1 MEVGTLFRNSPYKI
15 QELFK
20 RCGHSS
26 MRVLGSVNPK
36 TTPDGFNPELLVT
49 YTNSSS
55 RFPRLYCPVERGLT
69 VQFIMYDTPH
79 PTRMEY
85 LSLSPIPLALGD
97 KLDLDERGSKEK
109 QEKEALLAKLK
120 LHSVITNSPTQKELS
135 LPTIIDQINCSFELD
150 SLMQKNIG
158 LIGKRLKRALSVSE
172 RVVKSANNLW
182 DYVYMFLWHIGRMW
196 VYPILAQL
204 FILGLMAHRAAAEM
218 VLRVLD
224 WRPESPVSPAL
235 KDVSATAQQVDIRLQ
250 QFCYWPIQSLTLR
263 KRKRNWASITEN
275 HPEYIRFYNSL
286 WLVANDVIIGMA
298 LGSYIIENSGFVAS
312 QMDRIM
318 TTWSIEGLRRM
329 ITWLMGWPGGLKL
342 NTELAEFLG
351 DLFLWV
357 IDHWAGTYRY
367 PVASV
372 VFAELKITDAMALFR
387 PHLPWII
394 RTIGYSSFAGATMP
408 ISLFS
413 DLVSLLTLHIYSFY
427 MASAR
432 IYHWQLMIIISL
444 FHLFRGKKRNVLR
457 NRIDS
462 CDYSLD
468 QLLLGTILFTLLF
481 FLLPTVFVFYLLFA
495 SARVATI
502 GIKAALEIGL
512 ACLNHFPLFALMLRV
527 KDSKRLPGTSEIH
540 KLSWTHSLIESV

>member
-1 MEVGTLFRNSPYKI
+1 
-15 QELFK
+15 
-20 RCGHSS
+20 
-26 MRVLGSVNPK
+26 MRVLGSVNPQRP
-36 TTPDGFNPELLVT
+36 PDDLKADLLVV
-49 YTNSSS
+49 YTDRSSS
-55 RFPRLYCPVERGLT
+55 YPRLYIPASRGIT
-69 VQFIMYDTPH
+69 VQFITYDRPH

-85 LSLSPIPLALGD
+85 LSLSPISLALGD
-97 KLDLDERGSKEK
+97 KSGPGKYGLSLEDSDDEEVKERR
-109 QEKEALLAKLK
+109 EKELLLEKLK
-120 LHSVITNSPTQKELS
+120 SHTVIKHEPTPKELA
-135 LPTIIDQINCSFELD
+135 LPAIVDQVNSSFELD
-150 SLMQKNIG
+150 SLLQKNVG
-158 LIGKRLKRALSVSE
+158 LIRKRIRRTLSVSE
-172 RVVKSANNLW
+172 RVVESASNLW
-182 DYVYMFLWHIGRMW
+182 DYVYALLCHIARVW
-196 VYPILAQL
+196 IYPVLAKL
-204 FILGLMAHRAAAEM
+204 FILCLMGQRVAAEL

-224 WRPESPVSPAL
+224 WRPDSPVSPAL

-250 QFCYWPIQSLTLR
+250 QFCYWPIQHLTLR
-263 KRKRNWASITEN
+263 KRKRNWGSITDS

-298 LGSYIIENSGFVAS
+298 LGSYIVENSGYVAS
-312 QMDRIM
+312 QMDKVLKE
-318 TTWSIEGLRRM
+318 WSIEGLRRM
-329 ITWLMGWPGGLKL
+329 ISWLMEWPGGLKL

-357 IDHWAGTYRY
+357 IDHWAGKY
-367 PVASV
+367 PRLLIFTSLTEVDS
-372 VFAELKITDAMALFR
+372 MAYLR

-394 RTIGYSSFAGATMP
+394 RAIGYSSFAGATMP

-413 DLVSLLTLHIYSFY
+413 DLVSLLTIHIYSFY

-502 GIKAALEIGL
+502 GLKAALEIGL
-512 ACLNHFPLFALMLRV
+512 ACLNHFPLFALMLRM
-527 KDSKRLPGTSEIH
+527 KDSRRLPGRTYPVNSGQEASTNRGI
-540 KLSWTHSLIESV
+540 